1 MAIILC
7 DCLVPPVARVITEPH
22 HTLTDP
28 MAADTPERRAMLA
41 QAEALI
47 ASPRWRLGEAEFSAA
62 PRLRIVARPG
72 VGYDNVDVAAATRHG
87 ILVVNAPD
95 APCQSA
101 AEHTVALLMALA
113 KGLVRS
119 DATFR
124 AQGWEAR
131 TAFFGMEIRGKT
143 LGLIG
148 VGRIG
153 RMVARI
159 CREGLGM
166 RVVAYDPFLFLDSAR
181 AQSLGV
187 ELQTDLRAVLS
198 VADFISIHCQLTP
211 ETRGLIG
218 RAELAAMR
226 PTACLLNCARGPIV
240 DEGALVDALRNGT
253 IAGAGLDVYSEEPL
267 PTTHSLF
274 GLPNVI
280 LTPHLAAHTAECE
293 RAMHLAA
300 MTQVLA
306 VLKGE
311 RPAWLLNP
319 EAWERRRS

>member
-7 DCLVPPVARVITEPH
+7 DCVVPPVARVITEPNH
-22 HTLTDP
+22 VLAGPLTE
-28 MAADTPERRAMLA
+28 DTPERREKLA

-47 ASPRWRLGEAEFSAA
+47 ASPRWQLGEKDFAAA
-62 PRLRIVARPG
+62 PRLKVVARPG

-87 ILVVNAPD
+87 ILVVNAAD

-101 AEHTVALLMALA
+101 AEHAVALIMALA

-119 DATFR
+119 DATLR
-124 AQGWEAR
+124 AQGWGAR
-131 TAFFGMEIRGKT
+131 AAFFGMELRGKT

-153 RMVARI
+153 RLVARI

-166 RVVAYDPFLFLDSAR
+166 RVVAYDPFLFLDSTR

-187 ELQTDLRAVLS
+187 ELQTDLRQVLS
-198 VADFISIHCQLTP
+198 VADFISIHCQLTT
-211 ETRGLIG
+211 ETHGLIG

-226 PTACLLNCARGPIV
+226 PSACLINCARGPIV
-240 DEGALVDALRNGT
+240 NEQALAEALANGT
-253 IAGAGLDVYSEEPL
+253 IAGAGLDVYTEEPL
-267 PTTHSLF
+267 PPSHPFF

-280 LTPHLAAHTAECE
+280 LTPHVASHTAECE

-319 EAWERRRS
+319 EAWDRRRS